1 MTDQLR
7 AQAIIATLARQGRV
21 GVAGLAREL
30 EVSQETIRRDLT
42 VLEAAG
48 RLRRVYGG
56 AVRFRPDE
64 EQPILERSRIKARE
78 KARLSQVARELI
90 RPSMSIFIDTGSTLT
105 AFARTLVDAGGLTV
119 MTNSLDIAE
128 FLAQVPDL
136 KVKTTPGW
144 VRANDNA
151 LIGGDT
157 VAFVRRFV
165 FDAVFM
171 GIAACDPHYGWMDYA
186 DEESEL
192 RRVLIEQ
199 TRRPVILADD
209 SKFGRHASIRT
220 FDLSTPLTVVTN
232 QPVGPPFAQ
241 LFAEAGVAV
250 RHRRSN
256 G

>member
-21 GVAGLAREL
+21 GVAGLARAL

-56 AVRFRPDE
+56 AVRFRPDL
-64 EQPILERSRIKARE
+64 EQPIIERSRIKARE

-105 AFARTLVDAGGLTV
+105 AFARTLVDAGGVTV
-119 MTNSLDIAE
+119 MTNSLDIAV

-171 GIAACDPHYGWMDYA
+171 GIAACDPNYGWMDYA

-232 QPVGPPFAQ
+232 RPIGPPFAR